1 MFLHRSSTRN
11 PHLSFGLN
19 FSPFLP
25 LNFVF
30 LFEFLNLVDV
40 KIGKSTFWLVLFPM
54 QSICVMVPIL
64 FFFLSVLFS
73 KLGKVSTS
81 IGMVLKC

>member
-19 FSPFLP
+19 LSPFLP

-54 QSICVMVPIL
+54 QSICYGSNSVS
-64 FFFLSVLFS
+64 FLLVLFS
-73 KLGKVSTS
+73 NLRKVSKS